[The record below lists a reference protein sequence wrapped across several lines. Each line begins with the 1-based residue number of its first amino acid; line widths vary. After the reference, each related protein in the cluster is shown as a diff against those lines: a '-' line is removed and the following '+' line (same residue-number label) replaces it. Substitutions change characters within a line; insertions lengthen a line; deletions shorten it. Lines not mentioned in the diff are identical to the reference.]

1 MTPKGR
7 EPEDETRGALRR
19 REAAGVGRTA
29 GVRIEV
35 ELTRC
40 PLYGVT

>member
-1 MTPKGR
+1 MTPEGR
-7 EPEDETRGALRR
+7 EPEDEKRGAFRG
-19 REAAGVGRTA
+19 REPAGVGRTA

-40 PLYGVT
+40 PLYSVT